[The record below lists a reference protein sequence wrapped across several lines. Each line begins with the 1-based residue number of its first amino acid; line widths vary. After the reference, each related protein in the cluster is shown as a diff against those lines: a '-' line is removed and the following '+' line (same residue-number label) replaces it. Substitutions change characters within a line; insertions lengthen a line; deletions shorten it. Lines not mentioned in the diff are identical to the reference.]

1 MDRARIFGMIDVAG
15 GRGLEI
21 GPLNKPIITRA
32 MGPVEYIDRATRE
45 DLQAWYAGDP
55 NLNPDDIVHVDHVW
69 TDQKLIDVVGGQR
82 LYDYLLG
89 SHVIEHAPDLIG
101 WLGEIAGV
109 LADGGQAV
117 FIVPDKRHTFDIDR
131 RPSGGAEL
139 VDAHLRGLRRPDTRQ
154 IFDNFHYFRD
164 PDTGLNRD
172 GQTPTEAAA
181 TQSAREILGL
191 CRHIQDT
198 QQYIDAHCWVFTPR
212 SMVELLDL
220 ISRLDLLAFE
230 IARLEAEPGTNEF
243 LLILRRLPDDL
254 TPEARRAAFIA
265 SRKALD
271 LPAEALTPEEAEA
284 MLREAQLRLDEAHG
298 RLDEAHRALEA
309 ARHTEARL
317 AAIEASTSWRLTAP
331 LRGLVGLLRGGKP

>member
-45 DLQAWYAGDP
+45 DLQAWYGGDA
-55 NLNPDDIVHVDHVW
+55 NLNPEDIVHVDHVW
-69 TDQKLIDVVGGQR
+69 TDRPLIEVVGGQR
-82 LYDYLLG
+82 VYDYLLG

-164 PDTGLNRD
+164 PETGNNRD
-172 GQTPTEAAA
+172 GREPTDAAL
-181 TQSAREILGL
+181 TQSARELLGL
-191 CRHIQDT
+191 LRHVQDT
-198 QQYIDAHCWVFTPR
+198 GQYVDAHCWVFTPR

-220 ISRLDLLAFE
+220 MSRLDLLAFE
-230 IARLEAEPGTNEF
+230 IARLEVEPGANEF
-243 LLILRRLPDDL
+243 LLILRRLPADL
-254 TPEARRAAFIA
+254 APEARRAAFVA
-265 SRKALD
+265 SREALD

-284 MLREAQLRLDEAHG
+284 MLREAQFRLDEVQAK
-298 RLDEAHRALEA
+298 LDDADRALEA
-309 ARHTEARL
+309 ARHAEARL
-317 AAIEASTSWRLTAP
+317 AAVEASTSWKLTAP
-331 LRGLVGLLRGGKP
+331 LRGLMGLLRGGTA